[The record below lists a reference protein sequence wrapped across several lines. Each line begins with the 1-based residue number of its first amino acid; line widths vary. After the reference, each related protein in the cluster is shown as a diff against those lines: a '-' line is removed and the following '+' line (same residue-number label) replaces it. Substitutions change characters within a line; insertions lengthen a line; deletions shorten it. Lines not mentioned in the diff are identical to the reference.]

1 VRTREIFRQ
10 WGVEERFLEE
20 GALWQPL
27 TVHSAV
33 PGQRPLLAVD
43 FSDIADEAD
52 RPGLLILEQSQVERL
67 LLEAVRGSGLCD
79 LRFAAEAVGLEQDDD
94 RVKLTV
100 RQGGEQRS
108 VQAQFV
114 IGCDGASSFVRGAL
128 GLPFDGATYALRP
141 MLADVEVVDE
151 RDRLPQPRAWT
162 GEGALA
168 FAARLRPGL
177 WRIVHLPQGA
187 PEKEDVSEDEVRQ
200 QVGRL
205 LGPGPFH
212 MVWGSR
218 FRIHVRASPRFR
230 IRRVLLAGDAAHV
243 HSPAGGLGM
252 NGGVQDAQ
260 NLAWKLAAALRGGDT
275 DRLLDS
281 YHVERRAVAVEAT
294 SRCTDRL
301 TRIFIQSPAMVRNA
315 AWAVFRTMLRV
326 PPLRRMIL
334 RRMTM
339 IDLDYPASP
348 LLEQGARA
356 RGVRLPNPLLRSPAG
371 AKLRLYDLLPNA
383 PVILDVAAEREF
395 SRDLP
400 LDHVIQIGPGGYTE
414 PKGLLRGL
422 LGHQDG
428 WILVR
433 PDLYVA
439 WAKTSE
445 DGMIHAIED
454 ALGTGR

>member
-1 VRTREIFRQ
+1 
-10 WGVEERFLEE
+10 
-20 GALWQPL
+20 
-27 TVHSAV
+27 
-33 PGQRPLLAVD
+33 
-43 FSDIADEAD
+43 
-52 RPGLLILEQSQVERL
+52 
-67 LLEAVRGSGLCD
+67 
-79 LRFAAEAVGLEQDDD
+79 
-94 RVKLTV
+94 
-100 RQGGEQRS
+100 
-108 VQAQFV
+108 
-114 IGCDGASSFVRGAL
+114 
-128 GLPFDGATYALRP
+128 
-141 MLADVEVVDE
+141 
-151 RDRLPQPRAWT
+151 LPQPRAWT

-177 WRIVHLPQGA
+177 WRIVHLPQGP
-187 PEKEDVSEDEVRQ
+187 PEKEDVSEEEVRQ
-200 QVGRL
+200 QGGRL

-218 FRIHVRASPRFR
+218 FRIHVRVSPRFR
-230 IRRVLLAGDAAHV
+230 VGRVLLAGDAAHV

-252 NGGVQDAQ
+252 NGGIQDAH
-260 NLAWKLAAALRGGDT
+260 NLAWKLAAALRGGNT

-281 YHVERRAVAVEAT
+281 YDVERRAVVVEAT
-294 SRCTDRL
+294 SRYTDRL

-326 PPLRRMIL
+326 PPLRRRIL

-348 LLEQGARA
+348 LLDQGARA
-356 RGVRLPNPLLRSPAG
+356 RGLRLPNPLLRSPAG

-439 WAKTSE
+439 WARTSW
-445 DGMIHAIED
+445 DGMSHAIQD